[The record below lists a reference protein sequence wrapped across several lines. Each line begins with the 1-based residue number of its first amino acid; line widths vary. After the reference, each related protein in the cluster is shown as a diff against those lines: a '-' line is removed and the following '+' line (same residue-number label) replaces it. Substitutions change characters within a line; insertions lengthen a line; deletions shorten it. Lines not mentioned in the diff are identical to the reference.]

1 MSSSLYSANK
11 VMNSVSS
18 SANDAIWTILGAIL
32 IAVLAIGG
40 GIALYCTFLNKK
52 NDGKFKG
59 FVAWLYDVLSFKKML
74 VEMLLKVTYLIAA
87 IYITLTAITSLF
99 SNFVLAIVL
108 LLVGNIGL
116 RLAYE
121 FALISIITCR
131 NTTELNS
138 NLKKIVSQKEESV
151 KPE

>member
-18 SANDAIWTILGAIL
+18 AANDAVWAIIGMIV
-32 IAVLAIGG
+32 IAILAIGG

-87 IYITLTAITSLF
+87 IYITLNSIFTLF
-99 SNFVLAIVL
+99 SNPIVAIIL
-108 LLVGNIGL
+108 LLVVNLLL
-116 RLAYE
+116 RLVYE
-121 FALISIITCR
+121 FSLISILTCR
-131 NTTELNS
+131 NTTEINS
-138 NLKKIVSQKEESV
+138 NLKKIVSKEE
-151 KPE
+151 E